1 MGTLICLH
9 ELSRTNSRG
18 DVFSH
23 WRNWKSHIKGG
34 GPITC
39 FSGWIHK
46 SRGTWL
52 VCVLNDYKLSI
63 WVFKGLR
70 RKRCLKLLI
79 CQTLTKWVHD
89 KLYFISSCSMLA
101 GHQQLSNRIF
111 PLCLSFELMNVRVMK
126 VIIVLLDDSE
136 AQAERV
142 ELRRTYPVR
151 TWQRMYRDV
160 NLSFTRWPCLKAFPC
175 FNIDSTINEHIIYK
189 NQNHALQEE
198 EHQLPPFWFLSSWT
212 AVSWQ

>member
-63 WVFKGLR
+63 RVFKGLYR
-70 RKRCLKLLI
+70 KKRCLKLLI
-79 CQTLTKWVHD
+79 CQTLTKRVHN
-89 KLYFISSCSMLA
+89 KLHS
-101 GHQQLSNRIF
+101 
-111 PLCLSFELMNVRVMK
+111 LCLSFELMNVW
-126 VIIVLLDDSE
+126 VIEVIVALLDDSE

-212 AVSWQ
+212 AVSCQ